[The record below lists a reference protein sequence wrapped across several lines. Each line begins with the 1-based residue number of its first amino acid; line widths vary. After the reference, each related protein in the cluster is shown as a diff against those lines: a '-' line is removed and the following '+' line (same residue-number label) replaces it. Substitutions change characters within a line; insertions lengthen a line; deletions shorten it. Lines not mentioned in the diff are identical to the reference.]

1 MPEERENFN
10 VEDVRTAKIVGGN
23 INDVKTI
30 HGMVIRR
37 NVEGSVRH
45 CENAKVAVF
54 GCARGYASYGDE
66 RHGFDSKRERIG
78 GIFERRRAAS
88 GEIYRRNRRE
98 RCKVVFTGQSFGD
111 LALHF

>member
-1 MPEERENFN
+1 MNLRDKEEVAKRLKGTLSSKQNGYEEQLANIVAEAMRSSVCPKNAKNFN

-54 GCARGYASYGDE
+54 GCAVI
-66 RHGFDSKRERIG
+66 HKL
-78 GIFERRRAAS
+78 RRRKA
-88 GEIYRRNRRE
+88 R
-98 RCKVVFTGQSFGD
+98 F
-111 LALHF
+111 